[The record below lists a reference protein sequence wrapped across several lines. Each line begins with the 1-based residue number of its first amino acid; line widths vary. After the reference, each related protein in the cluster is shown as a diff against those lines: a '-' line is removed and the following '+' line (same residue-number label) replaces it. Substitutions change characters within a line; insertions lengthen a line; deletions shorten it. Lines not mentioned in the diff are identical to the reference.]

1 MLFANVQLHEI
12 HACRFIHALR
22 SDYFLARARF
32 EWCAKRNCK
41 LTQLNFFLNLG
52 GHPLKLRENK
62 PIDSYAYESFQ
73 GYDAPE

>member
-1 MLFANVQLHEI
+1 MRFTLVGSSMLFAVGL
-12 HACRFIHALR
+12 
-22 SDYFLARARF
+22 FLASARF

-62 PIDSYAYESFQ
+62 AIDSYAYESFQ

>member
-1 MLFANVQLHEI
+1 MRFTLVGSSMLVAVGLI
-12 HACRFIHALR
+12 PR
-22 SDYFLARARF
+22 ARA

-62 PIDSYAYESFQ
+62 AIDSYAYKSFQ